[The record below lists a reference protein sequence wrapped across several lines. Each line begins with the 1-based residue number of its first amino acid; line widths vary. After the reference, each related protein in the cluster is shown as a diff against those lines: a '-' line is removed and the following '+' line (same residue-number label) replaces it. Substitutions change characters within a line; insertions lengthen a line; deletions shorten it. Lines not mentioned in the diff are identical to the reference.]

1 MKRLVCS
8 LAALGTLT
16 TLAGCAGPGPGP
28 TIRTDM
34 PGPVLVMTSI
44 MVTAAVVAGLALL
57 RAPWAGPVWGLVAPV
72 VVIMA
77 AGGRGPVA
85 GGAPVEV
92 VPVVVADNAPVAG
105 VRTEAAHPGVAM
117 VAVRGAVALM
127 VLHAADRPETYVQE
141 GLAMVRGLFYGL
153 SVVGLRAGANARH
166 HTRLMP
172 LGEDE
177 NGEQ

>member
-1 MKRLVCS
+1 
-8 LAALGTLT
+8 
-16 TLAGCAGPGPGP
+16 
-28 TIRTDM
+28 
-34 PGPVLVMTSI
+34 
-44 MVTAAVVAGLALL
+44 MVTAVVVAGLALL

-92 VPVVVADNAPVAG
+92 APAVRVVPVVAADNAPVAG
-105 VRTEAAHPGVAM
+105 VRTEAAHPVVAM

-166 HTRLMP
+166 HIRLMP

>member
-1 MKRLVCS
+1 M
-8 LAALGTLT
+8 
-16 TLAGCAGPGPGP
+16 
-28 TIRTDM
+28 
-34 PGPVLVMTSI
+34 
-44 MVTAAVVAGLALL
+44 AGLALL

-85 GGAPVEV
+85 EDAPAVRV

-105 VRTEAAHPGVAM
+105 VRTEAAHPVVAM

-166 HTRLMP
+166 HIRLMP